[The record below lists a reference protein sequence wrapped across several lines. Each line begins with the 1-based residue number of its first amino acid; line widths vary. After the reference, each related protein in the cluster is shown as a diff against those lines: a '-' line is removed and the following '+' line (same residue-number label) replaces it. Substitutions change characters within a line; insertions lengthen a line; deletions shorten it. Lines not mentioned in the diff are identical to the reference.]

1 MALSRVI
8 KRQSKVCAFG
18 KVSKTASKAA
28 AAYVKS
34 TQQTVGKVTE
44 LPLVELENQEKFRPT
59 TAGKRKRDTED
70 DGKSDDNEEG
80 ATFDLPL
87 SKKPKTTPN
96 SPDILQDL
104 TELHKHFLTAF
115 SIHCAHNGHATPAEM
130 GAIQQSVTRLWKKRV
145 VTTEDLQR
153 MLAVYEIEATE
164 TITQREVNHNK
175 APFKLVILGVGSNAC
190 STVQYAVTTQLDEK
204 QEIHVYGDAI
214 RRLSSTH
221 TTAASIPLL
230 AFARG
235 TQTQRRQQKA
245 TALRE
250 HILNKTAAH
259 LPSQE
264 PDVSSLNIQDETPLP
279 TPSALKARTLSLFD
293 RVKAKQTLLASTST
307 PTAQQVL
314 RRHAIGRIAEVVE
327 ILRMRQQQSSAGRNG
342 GRVSFSS
349 KQVMEIIKQ
358 SMSVPIGD
366 EEVRACLEMLNRD
379 VPGGWVTEWRV
390 GDVKGVVLE
399 GMGSSG
405 VEIRK
410 LLESEA

>member
-1 MALSRVI
+1 MR
-8 KRQSKVCAFG
+8 
-18 KVSKTASKAA
+18 
-28 AAYVKS
+28 
-34 TQQTVGKVTE
+34 
-44 LPLVELENQEKFRPT
+44 
-59 TAGKRKRDTED
+59 
-70 DGKSDDNEEG
+70 
-80 ATFDLPL
+80 
-87 SKKPKTTPN
+87 SKK
-96 SPDILQDL
+96 
-104 TELHKHFLTAF
+104 
-115 SIHCAHNGHATPAEM
+115 HASMEM
-130 GAIQQSVTRLWKKRV
+130 
-145 VTTEDLQR
+145 
-153 MLAVYEIEATE
+153 
-164 TITQREVNHNK
+164 
-175 APFKLVILGVGSNAC
+175 PF
-190 STVQYAVTTQLDEK
+190 D
-204 QEIHVYGDAI
+204 
-214 RRLSSTH
+214 
-221 TTAASIPLL
+221 ASIQHIPRLPAYHSS

-235 TQTQRRQQKA
+235 TQTQRRQHKA

-250 HILNKTAAH
+250 HILNKTAAQ

-264 PDVSSLNIQDETPLP
+264 PDVSCLTIQDEPSLP

-366 EEVRACLEMLNRD
+366 EEVRACLEMLSRD

-405 VEIRK
+405 VEVRK
-410 LLESEA
+410 MLGSEA